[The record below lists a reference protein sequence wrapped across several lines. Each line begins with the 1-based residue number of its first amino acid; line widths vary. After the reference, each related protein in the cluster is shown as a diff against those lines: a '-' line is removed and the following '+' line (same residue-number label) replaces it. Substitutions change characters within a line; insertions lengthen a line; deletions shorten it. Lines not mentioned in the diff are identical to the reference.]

1 MPEALQV
8 LTTLMITWADQD
20 MSCLICIACLF
31 LSFSKQVWVGSGR
44 DAALLALQHAP
55 HPVPLLGTHVIIVQA
70 AQLQLTLI
78 LSLGLPAATTQCFQA
93 VVKHTAKDSSQTHCN
108 KKSHV
113 CDKCACVAHI
123 VRTKKTAHVLLQ
135 RQTRRVVQSVLKL
148 WGQCACNCLT
158 NCKAA
163 LVRVRQSKTQPL
175 SAKPWS

>member
-78 LSLGLPAATTQCFQA
+78 LSLGLPAAA
-93 VVKHTAKDSSQTHCN
+93 SHW
-108 KKSHV
+108 KK
-113 CDKCACVAHI
+113 K
-123 VRTKKTAHVLLQ
+123 RKTYAFQ
-135 RQTRRVVQSVLKL
+135 RQ
-148 WGQCACNCLT
+148 
-158 NCKAA
+158 
-163 LVRVRQSKTQPL
+163 
-175 SAKPWS
+175 KPSIIPGLPKNISLL